1 MTKNVKIK
9 NMNSYKRMGLFMLI
23 SAIGGGALGLLGA
36 TILANGGV
44 NTVEGGVSYVLEGIQ
59 SIMVPS
65 LAVIM
70 LASVVYGEIN
80 LKKQRMICSK
90 ILETEDEECDQ
101 WEYEEE
107 KMGAYGTIA
116 NLISQVLCILVISAG
131 YSMKYISGNIA
142 RMLAA
147 CLIFLHMTDF
157 GRSDM

>member
-59 SIMVPS
+59 SIMVPA

-80 LKKQRMICSK
+80 
-90 ILETEDEECDQ
+90 
-101 WEYEEE
+101 
-107 KMGAYGTIA
+107 
-116 NLISQVLCILVISAG
+116 
-131 YSMKYISGNIA
+131 
-142 RMLAA
+142 
-147 CLIFLHMTDF
+147 
-157 GRSDM
+157 